1 MGQESRPD
9 QAFLVWFVL
18 GLDHFLISEIRLK
31 IFANTGINLDL
42 LDSSEM
48 NRYSCSMLK
57 NKRVSNAKVAV
68 AYIRASKKDQK
79 LTPQAQRHS
88 IEAWAAREGV
98 VVMSWH
104 EDIDVCSVDELSARP
119 ALMAA
124 FEAIR
129 EYSSG
134 VLVVAKRDRIARKP
148 ALTNAFE
155 ALAAAQG
162 AVIVSAAG
170 EGNGDTPADEFMRG
184 IIDVAAQYERSVLRA
199 RTKAVLAVKRARF
212 ERVGRVRYG
221 FSLAEDGVHLVPCA
235 TELATIARAKEL
247 AAGAKP
253 LVAVKLGRRTS
264 SLSYRAI
271 ATKLAAEGHV
281 GRTGRPF
288 EATQVSRMLADEQ

>member
-1 MGQESRPD
+1 
-9 QAFLVWFVL
+9 
-18 GLDHFLISEIRLK
+18 
-31 IFANTGINLDL
+31 
-42 LDSSEM
+42 
-48 NRYSCSMLK
+48 MLK

-68 AYIRASKKDQK
+68 AYIRSSKASQK

-88 IEAWAAREGV
+88 IEVWAAREGV
-98 VVMSWH
+98 EVVSWH
-104 EDIDVCSVDELSARP
+104 EDLDVCSVEELSGRP
-119 ALMAA
+119 ALTAA
-124 FEAIR
+124 FEDIKLFGAGI
-129 EYSSG
+129 
-134 VLVVAKRDRIARKP
+134 LVVAKRDRIARKP

-162 AVIVSAAG
+162 AVIISATG

-199 RTKAVLAVKRARF
+199 RTKAALAVKRARF

-221 FSLAEDGVHLVPCA
+221 FSLAEDGVHLIPSA
-235 TELATIARAKEL
+235 AEQATIARAKEL

-264 SLSYRAI
+264 SLSFRAI
-271 ATKLAAEGHV
+271 ATKLAAEGYV

-288 EATQVSRMLADEQ
+288 EATQVSRMLADEA